1 MAMTPLTHASQ
12 ILDTMLGYLGFT
24 VQIDQIEGP
33 DGLTLQIHTDDSQKL
48 IGNRGSTME
57 DIQYLVN
64 RILQRHLPEAPRIR
78 VDIEF
83 YRSIHEDKLV
93 DHAKELGDRVRAFGK
108 AEMLQPMNSYYR
120 RLIHNVFVNDP
131 EVMSVSLD
139 ANARFKRIQ
148 LKKRR

>member
-1 MAMTPLTHASQ
+1 MTPLTHASQ
-12 ILDTMLGYLGFT
+12 ILDTMLGYLGFA

-33 DGLTLQIHTDDSQKL
+33 DGLTLQIHTDDSQQL
-48 IGNRGSTME
+48 IGKRGSTME

-64 RILQRHLPEAPRIR
+64 RILQRHIPEAPRIR

-83 YRSIHEDKLV
+83 YRSMHEDKLV
-93 DHAKELGDRVRAFGK
+93 DHAKELGDKVRAFGK
-108 AEMLQPMNSYYR
+108 SEMLQPMNSYYR

>member
-1 MAMTPLTHASQ
+1 MTPLTHASQ

-24 VQIDQIEGP
+24 VQIDQIDGP
-33 DGLTLQIHTDDSQKL
+33 DGLTLQIHTDDSQQL
-48 IGNRGSTME
+48 IGRRGSTME

-64 RILQRHLPEAPRIR
+64 RILQRHIPEAPRIR

-83 YRSIHEDKLV
+83 YRSMHEDKLV
-93 DHAKELGDRVRAFGK
+93 DHAKELGDKVRAFGK
-108 AEMLQPMNSYYR
+108 SEMLQPMNSYYR
-120 RLIHNVFVNDP
+120 RLIHNVFANDP

-139 ANARFKRIQ
+139 PNLRFKRIQ